1 VLRVAGGEL
10 NSGDLTRRACGWRA
24 ALVAIAALLSAGCG
38 SDQLDY
44 IEVKD
49 IDERLTE
56 DELQTFLRITEA
68 VPEGRLPPLPVVF
81 AAPPEWPPSRTLPVN
96 ELLAEE
102 QKAIDE
108 RWDVERLAER
118 LGRHRRLARIL
129 KQERLTAEQ
138 FVGLSLAIGLALSR
152 GTLRAE
158 QDLEQ
163 IVERGR
169 QAIERLNR
177 NTRSFAAHS
186 PEGRHY
192 VLSQAAWLVRIDRAE
207 HLQLVPAENVELVE
221 RHREALARVFPAE
234 YAANPLDSLADPL
247 EEWGTPFEELP
258 ASGRDDELSWDP
270 AEAIISH
277 DALQPVATEAGGSAA
292 VIAP

>member
-1 VLRVAGGEL
+1 M
-10 NSGDLTRRACGWRA
+10 
-24 ALVAIAALLSAGCG
+24 
-38 SDQLDY
+38 
-44 IEVKD
+44 
-49 IDERLTE
+49 
-56 DELQTFLRITEA
+56 
-68 VPEGRLPPLPVVF
+68 PEGRLPPLPVVF

-169 QAIERLNR
+169 QAIERLTDEKLAVYNQ
-177 NTRSFAAHS
+177 
-186 PEGRHY
+186 
-192 VLSQAAWLVRIDRAE
+192 VLKEQADELQWELDELPYHPRYQPIMVETGPLGIPMQTDGPTEAWRLDRMIASLE
-207 HLQLVPAENVELVE
+207 AGLARL
-221 RHREALARVFPAE
+221 RTDEALAEVRGAIQAFRAV
-234 YAANPLDSLADPL
+234 SQ
-247 EEWGTPFEELP
+247 
-258 ASGRDDELSWDP
+258 GRS
-270 AEAIISH
+270 
-277 DALQPVATEAGGSAA
+277 
-292 VIAP
+292 